1 VLKDGKAVIAISVAG
16 GDLQDQT
23 TLNCLLNHLEF
34 GMMPKDAVTAP
45 RFSTGHQENSFNP
58 NPNRKETLGTMA
70 SLTLNEN
77 IEENIRM
84 ELAGRGHKIKTTSGP
99 IAHPVMIYLDS
110 NTGMIY
116 AAGDPKA
123 RRHAGALE

>member
-1 VLKDGKAVIAISVAG
+1 VAG

-45 RFSTGHQENSFNP
+45 RFSTGHHENSFNP
-58 NPNRKETLGTMA
+58 NPDRKKTLGTLG
-70 SLTLNEN
+70 SLTLDNGIDES
-77 IEENIRM
+77 IRR
-84 ELAGRGHKIKTTSGP
+84 ELAHRGHKVRTTSGP
-99 IAHPVMIYLDS
+99 IAHPVMIYVDP

-116 AAGDPKA
+116 AAGDPEA
-123 RRHAGALE
+123 RRHAAAF